1 MRADMITVHHL
12 NDSRSQRVLWLLEEL
27 GLPYEIRRYQRD
39 PQTMTLDAGKPVRNA
54 SIWQREADRKKI
66 TGLPGLALALKGDGT
81 LTTSDP
87 KAVGIALDAPA
98 LPGMTGAERLQLRR
112 YYSPQTSRGGTDWEN
127 RVRWDSA
134 RALGYD

>member
-1 MRADMITVHHL
+1 MV
-12 NDSRSQRVLWLLEEL
+12 
-27 GLPYEIRRYQRD
+27 
-39 PQTMTLDAGKPVRNA
+39 
-54 SIWQREADRKKI
+54 
-66 TGLPGLALALKGDGT
+66 ALKGDGVS
-81 LTTSDP
+81 LSGP
-87 KAVGIALDAPA
+87 KAQGLDAPI